1 MLRRAIASASRAA
14 APVQRRFASTAAQAE
29 NAATKEAS
37 FMDKLPKHPDYQGV
51 EAVVRYYLPHSGQVR
66 AEFPL
71 NTTFTFLDFG
81 PTLHFNRSLW
91 PSLDCMVF

>member
-14 APVQRRFASTAAQAE
+14 APAQRRFASSAAQAE
-29 NAATKEAS
+29 SAATKEAS
-37 FMDKLPKHPDYQGV
+37 FMDKLPKHPDYQGA

-71 NTTFTFLDFG
+71 DTNAA
-81 PTLHFNRSLW
+81 
-91 PSLDCMVF
+91 